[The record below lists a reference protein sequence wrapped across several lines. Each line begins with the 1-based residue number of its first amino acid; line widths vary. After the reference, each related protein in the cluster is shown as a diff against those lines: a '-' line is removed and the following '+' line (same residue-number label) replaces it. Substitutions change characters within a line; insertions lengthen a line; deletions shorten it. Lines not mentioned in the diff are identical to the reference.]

1 MKQQRTPLRSRS
13 SLANPPTISQLSSPQ
28 QSLPRVNLTDLRR
41 PPSSRSLRPSSPRAS
56 NSSRPG
62 SAMSN
67 RGSSSSSRPST
78 PSSVRYQEPYT
89 GSITVSIRPNPH
101 SIQNSHPIAWEVD
114 QNSNSITNTNDLSS
128 FSFDNVFPLDLSLS
142 NREVYNRACS
152 HIVLSFLNEGYN
164 GTVFAYGMT
173 GSGKTFSMR
182 GDENDPG
189 FVKLAID
196 DIFQKINNDNMLKQ
210 YSVSVTYL
218 EIYNEKIIDLLNETS
233 GSISQ
238 DLKIRDDAT
247 FGTKIVGINCPT
259 ISSQQQLLELIK
271 KGDIKRKTGATDF
284 NARSS
289 RSHSILQ
296 IKLSTIDLITKL
308 EQNSTLSLCDLAGS
322 EKATS
327 SIERRKEG
335 AFINKSLL
343 ALSTVINKLSLASY
357 GGSPSTTDHIPYRD
371 SKLTRLLQL
380 ALSGSSLILILCTVH
395 IGSSNTSSNQHF
407 ISETYNTLRFAARA
421 KDIVMH
427 VNTNKKN
434 ALSDAESHKIIEELK
449 MTIDAQKNE
458 INMLKLYG
466 SNKRSLSGCS
476 ISLNSGTNS
485 VIMVEKDVKIA
496 QLEAEIKILNE
507 KLEHFS
513 RLTDLQKTETVLL
526 RNDALNDLLGMGV
539 DNNSLQIMMSNLED
553 FYKRINYELDEHKA
567 YINHL
572 ENQLKISHQQLAL
585 SSSNNQINEERPTD
599 IRSSSSSISSS
610 RLAQR
615 KSSNELKQYSDRH
628 IEAVLRDQEEEIWH
642 LKELLKDKDHII
654 NGITKTSKLRRLVDS
669 TSVNSQ
675 ITSLS
680 SNIKSQA
687 PRVGAV
693 TPPLTA
699 RSDKE
704 NSNFDLKDFK
714 ISPKRPLYN

>member
-1 MKQQRTPLRSRS
+1 
-13 SLANPPTISQLSSPQ
+13 
-28 QSLPRVNLTDLRR
+28 
-41 PPSSRSLRPSSPRAS
+41 
-56 NSSRPG
+56 
-62 SAMSN
+62 MSN
-67 RGSSSSSRPST
+67 RGSSGSSRPST
-78 PSSVRYQEPYT
+78 PSSARYQEPYT
-89 GSITVSIRPNPH
+89 GAITVSIRPNPY

-114 QNSNSITNTNDLSS
+114 ENANSITNTNDLSS
-128 FSFDNVFPLDLSLS
+128 FSFDNVFPLDLRLS
-142 NREVYNRACS
+142 NQEVYNRACS
-152 HIVLSFLNEGYN
+152 HIVQSFLNDGYN

-182 GDENDPG
+182 GDESDPG

-196 DIFQKINNDNMLKQ
+196 DIFQKISDDNRLKQ
-210 YSVSVTYL
+210 YSISVTYL
-218 EIYNEKIIDLLNETS
+218 EIYNEKIIDLLSDTP
-233 GSISQ
+233 GSMAQ
-238 DLKIRDDAT
+238 DLKIRDDAA

-259 ISSQQQLLELIK
+259 INSQRQLLELIR
-271 KGDIKRKTGATDF
+271 KGDNKRKTGATDF

-296 IKLSTIDLITKL
+296 IKLSTVDLVTKL

-322 EKATS
+322 ERATS

-343 ALSTVINKLSLASY
+343 ALSTVINKLS
-357 GGSPSTTDHIPYRD
+357 GGSPTSTEHIPYRD

-395 IGSSNTSSNQHF
+395 LGSSNTSSNQQF

-427 VNTNKKN
+427 VNTNKKS
-434 ALSDAESHKIIEELK
+434 ALTDAESHKIIEELK
-449 MTIDAQKNE
+449 MTIESMKNE
-458 INMLKLYG
+458 ISMLKLYG
-466 SNKRSLSGCS
+466 SNKRSLSGGS
-476 ISLNSGTNS
+476 MNSQN
-485 VIMVEKDVKIA
+485 VQMIEKDMKIA

-513 RLTDLQKTETVLL
+513 RLTDLQKTETILL
-526 RNDALNDLLGMGV
+526 RNEALNDLLGMGV
-539 DNNSLQIMMSNLED
+539 DNISLQIMMSNLEE
-553 FYKRINYELDEHKA
+553 FYKRINYELEEHKS

-572 ENQLKISHQQLAL
+572 ETQLKISHEQNAL
-585 SSSNNQINEERPTD
+585 SND
-599 IRSSSSSISSS
+599 IKPVEK
-610 RLAQR
+610 RLNQR
-615 KSSNELKQYSDRH
+615 KSSNDLKQYPDRH

-669 TSVNSQ
+669 TSINTQ
-675 ITSLS
+675 PILS
-680 SNIKSQA
+680 SSIKQP
-687 PRVGAV
+687 PRLGAV
-693 TPPLTA
+693 TPPNPRA
-699 RSDKE
+699 EKE

-714 ISPKRPLYN
+714 ISPKRPLYR